1 MMASADH
8 SRSFLVAAG
17 HGGRDPGNV
26 SNGHHE
32 AVLMLE
38 LRHLVAL
45 KLTERGHTVR
55 QDGRRLEN
63 LPLAR
68 AMEMITSGVVAIEL
82 HTNTGP
88 TPTASGVEVVAA
100 PGNVVLAQ
108 RIAAAIAAVMG
119 TPVRRERGLYP
130 VAQFKRD
137 RGFTPGFVRRGGLIV
152 EVFFQS
158 NVRELA
164 VYLDRKWL
172 VASAIAEALSGD
184 SSPA

>member
-1 MMASADH
+1 LSMSASPQT
-8 SRSFLVAAG
+8 FLVAAG
-17 HGGRDPGNV
+17 HGRRDPGNV

-38 LRHLVAL
+38 LRHLVAI

-63 LPLAR
+63 LPLAQ

-82 HTNTGP
+82 HTNASA

-100 PGNVVLAQ
+100 PGNAVLAR
-108 RIAAAIAAVMG
+108 RIAAAIATVMEI
-119 TPVRRERGLYP
+119 PLRRDGGLYP
-130 VAQFKRD
+130 VAQFKRE

-152 EVFFQS
+152 ETFFQS
-158 NVRELA
+158 NPRELA

-184 SSPA
+184 ASPA